1 MRVPPQG
8 CIYIYI
14 GVELRTHIVTH
25 IIVQLH
31 LSFILSVDLLH
42 LLDSFQAV
50 MARIAKLVV
59 ALPYIYIYSPPKQ
72 VVWLTELTL

>member
-1 MRVPPQG
+1 MY
-8 CIYIYI
+8 IYIYI
-14 GVELRTHIVTH
+14 GGELRTHIVTH

-59 ALPYIYIYSPPKQ
+59 ALLS
-72 VVWLTELTL
+72 VVQLFVVINRIDSAEAQANVNA